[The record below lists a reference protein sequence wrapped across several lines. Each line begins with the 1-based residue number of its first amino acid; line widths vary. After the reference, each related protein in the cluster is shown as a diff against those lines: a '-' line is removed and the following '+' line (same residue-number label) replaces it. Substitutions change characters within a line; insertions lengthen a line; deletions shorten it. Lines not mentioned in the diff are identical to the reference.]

1 MKFFGMPQRQMERKQ
16 YQNICEDE
24 RNSEMKQ
31 IETYIINRKT
41 SKNSLKLNML
51 KYVLKVIKN
60 LIKKIKFKLSLLY
73 L

>member
-41 SKNSLKLNML
+41 SKNSLKLNMF
-51 KYVLKVIKN
+51 KYVLKVIKT
-60 LIKKIKFKLSLLY
+60 
-73 L
+73 